1 MKLLVLFGGASSE
14 HEVSCL
20 SVASIL
26 RNIDRDKYDLYVIGI
41 TKKGEWK
48 LLNEIDEDKIER
60 NSYKN
65 SIQQDVYH
73 QFKLNL

>member
-48 LLNEIDEDKIER
+48 LLNEIDEDKNSRKKLKR
-60 NSYKN
+60 NRMRK
-65 SIQQDVYH
+65 
-73 QFKLNL
+73 KRP